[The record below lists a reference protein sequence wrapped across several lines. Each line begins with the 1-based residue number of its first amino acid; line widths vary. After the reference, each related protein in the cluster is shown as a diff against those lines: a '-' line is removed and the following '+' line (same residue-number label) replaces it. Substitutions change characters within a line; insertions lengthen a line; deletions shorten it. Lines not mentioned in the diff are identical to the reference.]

1 MPTLLSLQIL
11 SLRGNIITTAE
22 EVKFLHPCTNLSS
35 VDLRDNSAE
44 KDEML
49 KELVQTFLLS
59 VNMLNGCSL

>member
-1 MPTLLSLQIL
+1 MPTLKSLEIL
-11 SLRGNIITTAE
+11 SLRGNIIKTAE
-22 EVKFLHPCTNLSS
+22 EVKFLQPCTNLSS
-35 VDLRDNSAE
+35 VDLRDNPTE